1 MLRHPLLAL
10 AFAGLAGSLL
20 GTACSRDVEPVV
32 QVAEVRRAPLRVAVA
47 TNGKVE
53 PIDEAELRA
62 RLDGRVLEIPD
73 PGTKVERGAPLLR
86 IDAATVGAQLAT
98 AESERLAAQEALR
111 AGRNDLELVRQR
123 FETDR
128 ELFRQGA
135 FTRQRFSESES
146 SYRDAQARAA
156 SLAREV
162 PLRLDSLD
170 LRIRE
175 LSGQQRAAEM
185 AAPVSGTVYRTDA
198 KKGQMV
204 RVGDPLLAVADLGRL
219 RVRTNVDQVDLGR
232 VRPGARVQVT
242 SNAYPGRSWNG
253 RVSDVVPHV
262 VVKESRA
269 VSESLAVLEPPTEG
283 LVPGMTVDVEIIVA
297 ESPDAVQV
305 PADAIVSRGG
315 ELLVFK
321 LDGSRVRAMPVKLGL
336 SSVTATEV
344 LEGLSPGDLVV
355 VGGAQGL
362 EDGASVDIRRPDAR
376 AS

>member
-10 AFAGLAGSLL
+10 AFAGLASCVL

-32 QVAEVRRAPLRVAVA
+32 QVAEVRRAPLRVVVA

-128 ELFRQGA
+128 ELFQQGA

-305 PADAIVSRGG
+305 PADAVVSRGG
-315 ELLVFK
+315 GLLVFK

-362 EDGASVDIRRPDAR
+362 EDGASVEIRRPDAR